1 MKTTKA
7 LFLLCIALCFAT
19 SCKKEADM
27 TLVQKTVLENADIRQ
42 IEVGDAWEVTII
54 YDSLESFVELEY
66 SAYLESYLKA
76 KMEGTKLEIG
86 FISSVHPV
94 SSSVFRASVHTN
106 RLEKLEAKEATQV
119 QCNGIFNFQGQKLE
133 LHLSEAAQCYGL
145 AFMGLTCKVELEDA
159 SLLTGFTYH
168 GTVFNAT
175 LKDASQFN
183 GEILASQLLEI
194 NLSDASRF
202 VDKGTVTELTRIHL
216 SDASLLN
223 MAETQSNIM
232 EVEIASGSEATVQVT
247 DFLRGTIQ
255 GTSTLFYKGH
265 PQIDVD
271 CSDDSQLVPF

>member
-1 MKTTKA
+1 MKA
-7 LFLLCIALCFAT
+7 LKTILLFCAALCFAS
-19 SCKKEADM
+19 SCKKEVDM
-27 TLVQKTVLENADIRQ
+27 TLMQKTLFENADIRQ
-42 IEVGDAWEVTII
+42 IEVGDAWQVTMVA
-54 YDSLESFVELEY
+54 DSVTFVELSY

-76 KMEGTKLEIG
+76 KKEGTKLEIG

-94 SSSVFRASVHTN
+94 SSSIFHATVHTN
-106 RLEKLEAKEATQV
+106 RLEKLEAKEAAQV
-119 QCNGIFNFQGQKLE
+119 QCNGISNFQGQKLE

-183 GEILASQLLEI
+183 GEVLASQLLEI

-223 MAETQSNIM
+223 MAETQSNMM

-255 GTSTLFYKGH
+255 GASTLFYKGH

-271 CSDDSQLVPF
+271 CFDDSQLIPF

>member
-1 MKTTKA
+1 M
-7 LFLLCIALCFAT
+7 
-19 SCKKEADM
+19 
-27 TLVQKTVLENADIRQ
+27 
-42 IEVGDAWEVTII
+42 
-54 YDSLESFVELEY
+54 
-66 SAYLESYLKA
+66 
-76 KMEGTKLEIG
+76 
-86 FISSVHPV
+86 
-94 SSSVFRASVHTN
+94 
-106 RLEKLEAKEATQV
+106 
-119 QCNGIFNFQGQKLE
+119 
-133 LHLSEAAQCYGL
+133 
-145 AFMGLTCKVELEDA
+145 
-159 SLLTGFTYH
+159 LTGFTYH

>member
-1 MKTTKA
+1 MKTIKTI
-7 LFLLCIALCFAT
+7 LILCVALCFTT
-19 SCKKEADM
+19 SCKKEVDM
-27 TLVQKTVLENADIRQ
+27 TLMQKTLFENADIRQ
-42 IEVGDAWEVTII
+42 VEVGDAWQVTMVA
-54 YDSLESFVELEY
+54 DSVTFVELSY

-76 KMEGTKLEIG
+76 KMEDTKLEIG
-86 FISSVHPV
+86 FISSVHPA
-94 SSSVFRASVHTN
+94 SNSVFRATVHTN
-106 RLEKLEAKEATQV
+106 RLEKLEAKEAAQV

-133 LHLSEAAQCYGL
+133 LHLSEAANCNGL
-145 AFMGLTCKVELEDA
+145 TFMGLTCNVELEDA
-159 SLLTGFTYH
+159 SLLTGFTHH
-168 GTVFNAT
+168 GSVFNAT

-202 VDKGTVTELTRIHL
+202 VDKGTETELTRIHL

-247 DFLRGTIQ
+247 DFLRGTVQ
-255 GTSTLFYKGH
+255 DASTLFYKGH